1 MLSAKS
7 KKTGLGAIALKP
19 RPVLAV
25 AANDAVKEY
34 AFLGMVRIQALKMD
48 GQLLQQLTDKL
59 GALPEPGNL
68 KQHQDWRIHWL
79 TPVEYLVVVEEG
91 GEQKVMELL
100 ADLPLYVSVISD
112 SRVTLSL
119 SGTKVPELLAQRC
132 ALDLHP
138 GVFLVGCSTVTRMT
152 GLPVMV
158 SRMDRYS
165 YEVTTDRSYGHY
177 LWDWLR
183 CR

>member
-1 MLSAKS
+1 MVNSAKV
-7 KKTGLGAIALKP
+7 LKA
-19 RPVLAV
+19 RPVIENQIQGAV
-25 AANDAVKEY
+25 MEH
-34 AFLGMVRIQALKMD
+34 AFLGMVRIQSLKME
-48 GQLLQQLTDKL
+48 GQLLQQLTDTL
-59 GALPEPGNL
+59 GVLPEPGNF

-79 TPVEYLVVVEEG
+79 TPDEYLLVVEEG

-138 GVFLVGCSTVTRMT
+138 DVFLVGCSTVTRMT